1 MARAESNPP
10 EVALDDMVCFNLH
23 AAYRAVTAAYRPLLE
38 PLGVSYPQYLV
49 LALLWRDGDLPV
61 GQIVA
66 GLRSDYGTI
75 TPIVK
80 RLEKLGFVTR
90 TRNPDDERSVVV
102 SLTPRGQELG
112 THAPRIYSA
121 IADRF
126 GFSDDRADA
135 ALDVLRTI
143 TARAGSDI

>member
-1 MARAESNPP
+1 M
-10 EVALDDMVCFNLH
+10 
-23 AAYRAVTAAYRPLLE
+23 
-38 PLGVSYPQYLV
+38 

>member
-1 MARAESNPP
+1 MARADSNPP

-61 GQIVA
+61 GQI
-66 GLRSDYGTI
+66 DYGTI

-102 SLTPRGQELG
+102 SLTPRGRELG

-126 GFSDDRADA
+126 GFTDDRADA